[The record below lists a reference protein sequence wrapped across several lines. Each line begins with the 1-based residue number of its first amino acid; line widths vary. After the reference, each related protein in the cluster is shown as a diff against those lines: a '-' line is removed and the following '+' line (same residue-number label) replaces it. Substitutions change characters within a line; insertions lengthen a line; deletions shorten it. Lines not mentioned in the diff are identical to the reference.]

1 MLYAMMA
8 SVMFGVGDVFTKT
21 ATFRFK
27 SVRILILNAL
37 FTLPVSLLFFI
48 IFRGHLPG
56 FAMLVKVAL
65 IQSISVIAM
74 LFMFLALTE
83 GPVSVISSVIAGY
96 SAIGVLGGAFILKEM
111 PSGMQ
116 YAGIITVLTGTIAIC
131 YIPRSKGK
139 TVRPGLWIMWTI
151 LTTVLW
157 GIWSFMTKTIVNDV
171 EPWTIS
177 LIFAIIA
184 PVIWL
189 PYIMIAMKGER
200 GVIWSKKAVMLGI
213 VSIILVN
220 GGGILFYISLK
231 HLPVSIAAPVTASHP
246 LFTVALS
253 YIFLK
258 ERLYVHQIIS
268 LFLII
273 AGLMLLR

>member
-1 MLYAMMA
+1 MVYAMMA
-8 SVMFGVGDVFTKT
+8 SLMFGIGDVFTKS
-21 ATFRFK
+21 AAFRLK

-37 FTLPVSLLFFI
+37 FTLPVSLLYFI

-56 FAMLVKVAL
+56 YAMLLKTAL

-74 LFMFLALTE
+74 LFMFLAMTE
-83 GPVSVISSVIAGY
+83 GPVSVISSVVAGY

-111 PSGMQ
+111 PTGIQ
-116 YAGIITVLTGTIAIC
+116 YAGIVTVLSGTIAIC
-131 YIPRSKGK
+131 YIPRIKGRTAK
-139 TVRPGLWIMWTI
+139 PGLWIMWTI
-151 LTTVLW
+151 LATVLW
-157 GIWSFMTKTIVNDV
+157 GVWSFMTKTIVNDID
-171 EPWTIS
+171 PWTIG
-177 LIFAIIA
+177 LIFAVIA

-189 PYIMIAMKGER
+189 PYIMIAMKSEKS
-200 GVIWSKKAVMLGI
+200 ITWSKRAVMLGI

-220 GGGILFYISLK
+220 GGGIMFYISLK

-258 ERLYVHQIIS
+258 ERLYIHQIIS

-273 AGLMLLR
+273 AGLILLR